1 MPKMMSMKD
10 FLASGGAAVKAYK
23 NKGVVPSY
31 VATGP
36 KTTRPKNAPT
46 PSFSRLNKGS
56 KGKRSKIMAR
66 TDRAQPMSLDKRTSN
81 AISAGAGTMKK
92 KKKPPTKKIGVG
104 FKSK

>member
-66 TDRAQPMSLDKRTSN
+66 TDRAQPMSLDKKR
-81 AISAGAGTMKK
+81 KK
-92 KKKPPTKKIGVG
+92 PTKKIGVG

>member
-23 NKGVVPSY
+23 NKGVLPSY

-56 KGKRSKIMAR
+56 KGKR
-66 TDRAQPMSLDKRTSN
+66 TSN
-81 AISAGAGTMKK
+81 AISAGAGAMKK
-92 KKKPPTKKIGVG
+92 KKKPPTKKIGAG
-104 FKSK
+104 FKIK